1 MVIVSKEINDLRASF
16 CRHLRELPFVLE
28 QLSTNEA
35 LDRDF
40 CQGHPLL
47 KLLPFN
53 PRAKTGV
60 NIFQNCI
67 RLLGHAN

>member
-40 CQGHPLL
+40 CQGHPLP

-53 PRAKTGV
+53 SRAKTKRET
-60 NIFQNCI
+60 FQNCV
-67 RLLGHAN
+67 RLFVHGN